1 MKKWIA
7 CLSLAISAS
16 ANATIITLDADS
28 YSNGTDVTHAIGGA
42 ALWSYSQSGTSSYA
56 PVISPISVMADS
68 TGSRVFGRSGPGYS
82 PENFRELNAA
92 YNCQLGHPY
101 SCGDG
106 YQTMH
111 LTFERPTDYV
121 GIETDWRDDH
131 PGLYAFDSAGQLL
144 FSCLGLSAG
153 PCARTTTSL
162 ADGQRT
168 LFEFSR
174 ADKDVARVMFGGVYG
189 ANRVGAISVSVP
201 EPSSILLFGLALA
214 GAAVARRR
222 RATST

>member
-7 CLSLAISAS
+7 CLSLAMSAS
-16 ANATIITLDADS
+16 AHATIITLDADRLAA
-28 YSNGTDVTHAIGGA
+28 GTDVTNAIGGA
-42 ALWSYSQSGTSSYA
+42 SLWSYSQAGTSTYA
-56 PVISPISVMADS
+56 PTISRLSVMGS
-68 TGSRVFGRSGPGYS
+68 SGSRVFGRSGAGYS

-92 YNCQLGHPY
+92 YNCMLGHPY

-106 YQTMH
+106 YQTMQ
-111 LTFERPTDYV
+111 LLFDRPTDYV

-131 PGLYAFDSAGQLL
+131 PGLYAFDASGRLL

-153 PCARTTTSL
+153 PCSRTTSSL

-201 EPSSILLFGLALA
+201 EPTSIALFGLALA
-214 GAAVARRR
+214 GALAARRR
-222 RATST
+222 AAAR